1 MIADTG
7 SIPVH
12 RSNIFK
18 MKVIK
23 TFFCSKEL
31 KKYFKGDVYNGKRK
45 DLKGYLETSK
55 PQKKSK

>member
-1 MIADTG
+1 
-7 SIPVH
+7 
-12 RSNIFK
+12 

-31 KKYFKGDVYNGKRK
+31 KKYFKGDEYNGKRK